1 MKAKK
6 SRHLDWISVL
16 NEQTEWQ
23 SERDAEKWLLS
34 CAQTGGVESGPRNV
48 SNKNAGV
55 MIPTGKTVEFF
66 CQILSQMRKCIY
78 DLHFGMEPKI
88 ESLNTDLHW
97 LKLSWQVHPKAG
109 RWGSLIAEYKN
120 PQNPIEAPF
129 SYVIGTLLLEF
140 CQDLSRCV
148 EGDGGI
154 FVHRCEGV
162 FRAPGTDKLSL
173 VMGVDDSIEQ
183 KWRQELSLF
192 AEITLAQNS
201 EIQRCAD
208 LFISNSRSKYC
219 SDTCRFST
227 FQISKQVSEPNYLA
241 DKQRRYRSKKST

>member
-6 SRHLDWISVL
+6 AKQWDWISVL
-16 NEQTEWQ
+16 NEQTEWE
-23 SERDAEKWLLS
+23 SELDAEKWLLA
-34 CAQTGGVESGPRNV
+34 CARSTNS
-48 SNKNAGV
+48 SNKANAALNPSREA
-55 MIPTGKTVEFF
+55 IEFF
-66 CQILSQMRKCIY
+66 CQVLGEMRNCIY
-78 DLHFGMEPKI
+78 DLHFGMAPKI
-88 ESLNTDLHW
+88 EFLNSHLLW
-97 LKLSWQVHPKAG
+97 LKLSWQLHPITGLA
-109 RWGSLIAEYKN
+109 SLQAEYRNPKN
-120 PQNPIEAPF
+120 AIDSPY

-140 CQDLSRCV
+140 CQDLSKCI

-162 FRAPGTDKLSL
+162 FRAPGTEKLSL
-173 VMGVDDSIEQ
+173 VMGVNDSVEQ
-183 KWRQELSLF
+183 KWRKELALF
-192 AEITLAQNS
+192 SEDLALNS

-241 DKQRRYRSKKST
+241 DKQRRYRSKKAP